1 MQGDVLEVSAG
12 TGRNLSYYNR
22 QQVNSVTMTDT
33 SKNMLWHARQK
44 HDKHSTTLAVKFCL
58 ADAQRMVSDSSASQP
73 NRERDDAS
81 ASEQSQH
88 ASRLQ
93 DKLETFSPAQFD
105 TVIDTF
111 GLCSHENPKAAL
123 QVHAPPTG
131 LQSVAPRC
139 IPSGNLCC
147 LTVSQSTHYT
157 VAVRSSIVKML
168 TCTSNCSKWPQCAS
182 LVGSSSCCSM
192 ARHPGSG

>member
-12 TGRNLSYYNR
+12 TGRNLSYYNN

-44 HDKHSTTLAVKFCL
+44 HDRRSSTLPVKFCL
-58 ADAQRMVSDSSASQP
+58 ADAQRMVSDPSASQP
-73 NRERDDAS
+73 NRKRDDAS
-81 ASEQSQH
+81 MSEQSQH

-123 QVHAPPTG
+123 QVLAPPIG
-131 LQSVAPRC
+131 LQSVALRC
-139 IPSGNLCC
+139 ILSDNLCC
-147 LTVSQSTHYT
+147 FTVPHKLMMH
-157 VAVRSSIVKML
+157 SIY
-168 TCTSNCSKWPQCAS
+168 
-182 LVGSSSCCSM
+182 CCS
-192 ARHPGSG
+192 R